1 MATLKRRLHKKNATG
16 YDTIHFETESDLVL
30 LSDGTTLTNK
40 LKSIDSS
47 IAAKLP
53 LSGGTLTG
61 NLNGQ
66 YFTGTWLQ
74 TTSATDLGRTCNKI
88 CVLDESGWIYYRTP
102 AELLSDAGGAKS
114 SHTHDDRYYTEAEV
128 NSFLNNKANT
138 NHTHS
143 GYATTAALNG
153 LTTRVS
159 NLEGSVDMSKLVA
172 SGFFTSRYS
181 YREQGS
187 RDTEYRDMDLSC
199 NYNGTAT
206 TSEYNTRD
214 DSVVGQT
221 SATLSAV
228 ACSYVIFKMHI
239 AVLIDGGTS
248 NNPTAAAAEAVAEFK
263 VKAGHVAYFENN
275 KIEFSALVS
284 SDGRTIKVISMP
296 SVNKDY
302 TGPSGWY
309 ECYA

>member
-66 YFTGTWLQ
+66 YFTGTLLQ
-74 TTSATDLGRTCNKI
+74 TISATDLGRTCNKI

-114 SHTHDDRYYTEAEV
+114 SHTHDDRYYTETEV

-143 GYATTAALNG
+143 GYATTSALNS
-153 LTTRVS
+153 LTTRVTS
-159 NLEGSVDMSKLVA
+159 LEGSVDMAKLVYTFGGNCNIGGDIESKDGTSVILCTYSAAYCLIRPAYIHTIDGNTAPIENNHYIKIMKGCTGSIALPAYVGNSKSGAKEEA
-172 SGFFTSRYS
+172 SIHTFTYN
-181 YREQGS
+181 
-187 RDTEYRDMDLSC
+187 T
-199 NYNGTAT
+199 NGTL
-206 TSEYNTRD
+206 
-214 DSVVGQT
+214 
-221 SATLSAV
+221 TLPYDYYDNGY
-228 ACSYVIFKMHI
+228 YVHKVYFH
-239 AVLIDGGTS
+239 
-248 NNPTAAAAEAVAEFK
+248 AEF
-263 VKAGHVAYFENN
+263 YNQ
-275 KIEFSALVS
+275 
-284 SDGRTIKVISMP
+284 
-296 SVNKDY
+296 
-302 TGPSGWY
+302 
-309 ECYA
+309 